1 MDLKYILKI
10 FIIVFIIISLILFVK
25 SVGFDQP
32 APNEPKKLLQ
42 VVTIEGLAQKPDSS
56 IVINANDAF
65 CESHRGSSGSLDG
78 SCGKLT
84 KNNCNT
90 TSCCVWTSDDKCVAG
105 DAGGPT
111 FNTGADGKTNSLDYY
126 YFHNKCHGNKC
137 PKVV

>member
-10 FIIVFIIISLILFVK
+10 FIIIFIILSLISFVK
-25 SVGFDQP
+25 TAGFDVTTP
-32 APNEPKKLLQ
+32 GEPKKLLQ
-42 VVTIEGLAQKPDSS
+42 AVTIEGMASS
-56 IVINANDAF
+56 IATTPNDAF
-65 CESHRGSSGSLDG
+65 CESQRGSSGSLDG

-84 KNNCNT
+84 KNNCNS

-105 DAGGPT
+105 SSGGPT

-126 YFHNKCHGNKC
+126 YFHNKCHGTKC

>member
-1 MDLKYILKI
+1 MSLKYILKI
-10 FIIVFIIISLILFVK
+10 FIIVFIILALILFVK
-25 SVGFDQP
+25 SVGFVQP
-32 APNEPKKLLQ
+32 EPNEPKRLLQ
-42 VVTIEGLAQKPDSS
+42 VVTIEGLASS

-105 DAGGPT
+105 GVGGPT

-126 YFHNKCHGNKC
+126 YFHNKCHGTKC

>member
-10 FIIVFIIISLILFVK
+10 FIIVFIILSLILFVK

-32 APNEPKKLLQ
+32 VSDEPKKLLH
-42 VVTIEGLAQKPDSS
+42 VVTIEGLAQKSDSS

-105 DAGGPT
+105 GAGGPT

-126 YFHNKCHGNKC
+126 YFHNKCHGTKC

>member
-10 FIIVFIIISLILFVK
+10 FIIVFIILSLILFVK
-25 SVGFDQP
+25 SVGFDITKP
-32 APNEPKKLLQ
+32 DDPKKLLQ
-42 VVTIEGLAQKPDSS
+42 VVTIEGLTPKQNDIILVNP
-56 IVINANDAF
+56 NDAF
-65 CESHRGSSGSLDG
+65 CESHRGSSGTLDG

-84 KNNCNT
+84 KNNCNS

-111 FNTGADGKTNSLDYY
+111 FNTGANGKTNSLDYY
-126 YFHNKCHGNKC
+126 YFHNKCHGTKC

>member
-10 FIIVFIIISLILFVK
+10 FIIMFIILSLILFVK

-32 APNEPKKLLQ
+32 APDEPKKLLQ
-42 VVTIEGLAQKPDSS
+42 VVTIEGLAQKTDSS
-56 IVINANDAF
+56 IVIDANDAF

-105 DAGGPT
+105 GAGGPT

-126 YFHNKCHGNKC
+126 YFHNKCHGTKC

>member
-10 FIIVFIIISLILFVK
+10 FIIVFIIIALILFVK

-32 APNEPKKLLQ
+32 VSDEPKKLLQ
-42 VVTIEGLAQKPDSS
+42 VVTIEGLTQKQDSS

-84 KNNCNT
+84 QNNCNT

-105 DAGGPT
+105 GAGGPT
-111 FNTGADGKTNSLDYY
+111 FNTGADGKTTSLDYY
-126 YFHNKCHGNKC
+126 YFHNKCHGTKC

>member
-10 FIIVFIIISLILFVK
+10 FIIIFIILSLISFVK
-25 SVGFDQP
+25 SIGFDITKP
-32 APNEPKKLLQ
+32 DDPKKLLQ
-42 VVTIEGLAQKPDSS
+42 VVTIEGLASS
-56 IVINANDAF
+56 IAINANDAF
-65 CESHRGSSGSLDG
+65 CESQRGSSGSLDG

-84 KNNCNT
+84 KNNCNS

-126 YFHNKCHGNKC
+126 YFHNKCHGKKC
-137 PKVV
+137 PT

>member
-42 VVTIEGLAQKPDSS
+42 VVTIEGLTQKPDSS

-105 DAGGPT
+105 GAGGPT

-126 YFHNKCHGNKC
+126 YFHNKCHGTKC

>member
-10 FIIVFIIISLILFVK
+10 FIIVFIILSLISFVRTT
-25 SVGFDQP
+25 GFDVTTP
-32 APNEPKKLLQ
+32 TEPKKLLQ
-42 VVTIEGLAQKPDSS
+42 VVTIEGLAQKQDSS
-56 IVINANDAF
+56 IVINSHDAF
-65 CESHRGSSGSLDG
+65 CESRRGSSGSLDG

-84 KNNCNT
+84 KNNCNS

-111 FNTGADGKTNSLDYY
+111 FNTGAVGKTNSLDYY

-137 PKVV
+137 PKVA

>member
-1 MDLKYILKI
+1 MGLKYILKV
-10 FIIVFIIISLILFVK
+10 FIIVFIILSLILFVK
-25 SVGFDQP
+25 SVGFDITKP
-32 APNEPKKLLQ
+32 DDPKKLLQ
-42 VVTIEGLAQKPDSS
+42 VVTIEGLTPKQNDTILVNPT
-56 IVINANDAF
+56 DAF
-65 CESHRGSSGSLDG
+65 CESQRGSSGSLDG

-126 YFHNKCHGNKC
+126 YFHNKCHGTKC

>member
-10 FIIVFIIISLILFVK
+10 FIIVFIILSLISFVK
-25 SVGFDQP
+25 TAGFDVTKP
-32 APNEPKKLLQ
+32 AKPKKLLQ
-42 VVTIEGLAQKPDSS
+42 AVTIEGLASS
-56 IVINANDAF
+56 IAINANDAF
-65 CESHRGSSGSLDG
+65 CESQRGSSGSLDG

-84 KNNCNT
+84 KNNCNS

-111 FNTGADGKTNSLDYY
+111 FNTNADGKTNSLDYY

-137 PKVV
+137 PT

>member
-10 FIIVFIIISLILFVK
+10 FIIVFIILSLILFVK

-32 APNEPKKLLQ
+32 VSDKPKKLLQ
-42 VVTIEGLAQKPDSS
+42 VVTIEGMASS
-56 IVINANDAF
+56 IVTTPNDAF

-105 DAGGPT
+105 GAGGPT

>member
-10 FIIVFIIISLILFVK
+10 FIIVFIILSLILFVK

-32 APNEPKKLLQ
+32 VSDEPKKLLQ
-42 VVTIEGLAQKPDSS
+42 VVTIEGLAQKSDSS

-105 DAGGPT
+105 GAGGPT

-126 YFHNKCHGNKC
+126 YFHNKCHGTKC

>member
-25 SVGFDQP
+25 SVGFDKP
-32 APNEPKKLLQ
+32 ASNEPKKLLQ
-42 VVTIEGLAQKPDSS
+42 VVTIEGLAQKSDSS

-105 DAGGPT
+105 AAGGPT

-126 YFHNKCHGNKC
+126 YFHNKCHGTKC

>member
-10 FIIVFIIISLILFVK
+10 FIIVFIILSLISFVK
-25 SVGFDQP
+25 TVGFDVTKP
-32 APNEPKKLLQ
+32 ADDPKKLLQ
-42 VVTIEGLAQKPDSS
+42 TVTIEGLASS
-56 IVINANDAF
+56 IAINANDAF
-65 CESHRGSSGSLDG
+65 CESQRGSSGSLDG

-84 KNNCNT
+84 KNNCNS
-90 TSCCVWTSDDKCVAG
+90 TSCCVWTSEDKCVAG

-137 PKVV
+137 PT